1 MGGEEARNA
10 TAIRQSVAAL
20 PFAVLPFAALPLWCA
35 ASLFEGH
42 LCAQDPAANPALQVV
57 YVGDLQQARG
67 KDFVQFLRA
76 QFAQM
81 AAVERAT
88 CTPEQLRRYDVV
100 LLDWPQDKGVSDWLR
115 GEHAGK
121 PMPCP
126 LGELARWDRPSVLLG
141 SAGLSVASLWGIPGG
156 YG

>member
-1 MGGEEARNA
+1 MSR
-10 TAIRQSVAAL
+10 AAMRL
-20 PFAVLPFAALPLWCA
+20 PFAPLLLTTA
-35 ASLFEGH
+35 LFERN
-42 LCAQDPAANPALQVV
+42 LSAQDPAANPPLQVV
-57 YVGDLQQARG
+57 YVGDLQEPRG

-76 QFAQM
+76 QFAQV

-126 LGELARWDRPSVLLG
+126 LGERARCDRPTVLLG

>member
-1 MGGEEARNA
+1 VGGEEAMSR
-10 TAIRQSVAAL
+10 AAMRL
-20 PFAVLPFAALPLWCA
+20 PFAPLPLLLTAALL
-35 ASLFEGH
+35 
-42 LCAQDPAANPALQVV
+42 AQDPAANPPLQVV
-57 YVGDLQQARG
+57 FVGDLQEARG

-76 QFAQM
+76 QFAQV

-100 LLDWPQDKGVSDWLR
+100 LLDWPQEKGVSDWLR

-126 LGELARWDRPSVLLG
+126 LGELARWDRPTVLLG
-141 SAGLSVASLWGIPGG
+141 SAGLSVASLWSIPGG